1 MFRIHPRL
9 SLNTEGFPI
18 AISEREVK
26 WKVYGSAR
34 TTFTVQTPVPRHQLE
49 LERATLLSHVL
60 PQFAVTEIMSFHH
73 EWCYNRVFLRLF
85 HAGLMQPFTLPTGV
99 ITVEYFT
106 ALLKCHAL
114 CSFYL
119 VNGCDILLHRTES
132 VNSFGVWIRDED
144 VQILD
149 FSRGVNP
156 FRVKSEFVHGR
167 PEFLEVAEYLKVMQA
182 LIHHFGHSGKMRTPY
197 IPARDNLSRT
207 SYEVMMIC
215 LKEYAFD
222 LAGIK
227 IFWKVDMKRSNRVE
241 RLRQQVCEPALLI
254 KPASGQKTFFFN
266 RVVERTEL
274 VEHVDVTPD
283 KDFPRRQAIIEE
295 NEQYQMGTEDF
306 PAGDVAALEKL
317 HCKVKEKRYKQ
328 RIRKPIQGPRP
339 TDAPMTVQERQF
351 AQWRR
356 NRRLNEASIVKRT
369 VTPEPSYAEYLHPGV
384 HGLNPFD
391 TPKVVR
397 YFTEHTVRE
406 VQTHNPDTQ
415 ERWQVTAN
423 IEMEKVIKYGAKVDY
438 QQRINISLPGSKK
451 VILPGNRR
459 DRNPRSKLETILGQ
473 LGPYE
478 GKIAPRIKRLREQ
491 RGVQRRKRIESVA
504 EKYPDHVVPK
514 ELTESYNM
522 KLLFYVMYVMGVGPG
537 IACLTQEEMHKC
549 IESVGRNHKIK
560 GVKREKKKYRLRK
573 RDRKLVR
580 MLLGELIA

>member
-1 MFRIHPRL
+1 
-9 SLNTEGFPI
+9 
-18 AISEREVK
+18 
-26 WKVYGSAR
+26 
-34 TTFTVQTPVPRHQLE
+34 
-49 LERATLLSHVL
+49 
-60 PQFAVTEIMSFHH
+60 
-73 EWCYNRVFLRLF
+73 
-85 HAGLMQPFTLPTGV
+85 
-99 ITVEYFT
+99 
-106 ALLKCHAL
+106 
-114 CSFYL
+114 
-119 VNGCDILLHRTES
+119 
-132 VNSFGVWIRDED
+132 
-144 VQILD
+144 
-149 FSRGVNP
+149 
-156 FRVKSEFVHGR
+156 
-167 PEFLEVAEYLKVMQA
+167 
-182 LIHHFGHSGKMRTPY
+182 
-197 IPARDNLSRT
+197 
-207 SYEVMMIC
+207 
-215 LKEYAFD
+215 
-222 LAGIK
+222 
-227 IFWKVDMKRSNRVE
+227 MKRSNRVE

-274 VEHVDVTPD
+274 VEHVEVTPD
-283 KDFPRRQAIIEE
+283 KDFLRRQAIIEE
-295 NEQYQMGTEDF
+295 NEQYQMSTEDF
-306 PAGDVAALEKL
+306 PAGDIAALEKL
-317 HCKVKEKRYKQ
+317 HCKVKEKRYKKK
-328 RIRKPIQGPRP
+328 IRKPIQGPRP

-356 NRRLNEASIVKRT
+356 NRRLNAASIVKRT

-491 RGVQRRKRIESVA
+491 RGVVRRKRIESVA